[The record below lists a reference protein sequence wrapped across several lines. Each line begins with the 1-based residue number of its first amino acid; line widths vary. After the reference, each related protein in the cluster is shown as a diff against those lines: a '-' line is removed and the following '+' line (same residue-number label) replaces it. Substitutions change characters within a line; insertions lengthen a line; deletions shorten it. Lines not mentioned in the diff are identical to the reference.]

1 MKLKTLLM
9 FTVLFCALS
18 ITMISCSKD
27 KEEPAAIEVDSKIN
41 SDKLARIEKFMVKMF
56 GVSPD
61 AKMYDADKEIFYIHN
76 TTMTGAEMEKLYDG
90 ANEYKLKY
98 EKN

>member
-1 MKLKTLLM
+1 MKIKTQLSYLL
-9 FTVLFCALS
+9 LFCALG
-18 ITMISCSKD
+18 TTVISCSKN
-27 KEEPAAIEVDSKIN
+27 KEEAAPLAVDSKIN
-41 SDKLARIEKFMVKMF
+41 AEKLKKIETFMITMF

-61 AKMYDADKEIFYIHN
+61 AKMYDASKEIFYIHE
-76 TTMTGAEMEKLYDG
+76 TTMSRVELEKLYDN

>member
-1 MKLKTLLM
+1 MLLY
-9 FTVLFCALS
+9 ALGT
-18 ITMISCSKD
+18 IAVSCSKD
-27 KEEPAAIEVDSKIN
+27 KEEPTRVEIDSKIN
-41 SDKLARIEKFMVKMF
+41 PEKLKRIETFMIIMF

-61 AKMYDADKEIFYIHN
+61 AKMYDPVKEIFYIHE
-76 TTMTGAEMEKLYDG
+76 TTMTRAELERFYDN